1 MIYRAVRLSALIACK
16 VLFRLKAQGLEN
28 IPRKGGFI
36 LASNHISYLDP
47 IVLGAICPRR
57 LNFMAKE
64 ELFCHPLISWF
75 LSKLGAF
82 SIKRDSADLSSL
94 KYAMRCLKD
103 GEALILFPEGSRRFD
118 VTSTEPYAGIGFL
131 SAKLEVPV
139 IPAFVDGTERALPR
153 GAKFIR
159 PAKISVYFGKQISI
173 ERRVPYQDVAK
184 HIMENI
190 RHLSCGELN

>member
-1 MIYRAVRLSALIACK
+1 MLYRVVSLLALIACK
-16 VLFRLKAQGLEN
+16 VLFRLRAQGLEY

-47 IVLGAICPRR
+47 IVLGAICPRK
-57 LNFMAKE
+57 LNFMAKQ

-75 LSKLGAF
+75 LSQVGAF
-82 SIKRDSADLSSL
+82 PVKRDSADLSSL
-94 KYAMRCLKD
+94 KYAMRCLKE
-103 GEALILFPEGSRRFD
+103 GKALILFPEGSRRFD
-118 VTSTEPYAGIGFL
+118 SASTEPYAGIGFL
-131 SAKLEVPV
+131 TAKLYVPV
-139 IPAFVDGTERALPR
+139 IPVFIEGTEKALPA

-159 PAKISVYFGKQISI
+159 PAKISVHFGKQISI